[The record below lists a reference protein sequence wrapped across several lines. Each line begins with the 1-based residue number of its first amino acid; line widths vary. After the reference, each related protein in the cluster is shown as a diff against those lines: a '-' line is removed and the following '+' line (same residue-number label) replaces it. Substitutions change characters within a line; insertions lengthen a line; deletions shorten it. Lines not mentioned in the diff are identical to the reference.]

1 MHLPNTGDHMLVLAL
16 PARAAHLL
24 STGSVPDPSP
34 DAPPAIKEKVDL
46 LLALLRYGVIAACV
60 AGVFLVAGK
69 AALAHRRG
77 ELHDVM
83 GQLGAVLV
91 ACVLVASGSA
101 LVSYIT

>member
-1 MHLPNTGDHMLVLAL
+1 MPNTGDHMLVIAL
-16 PARAAHLL
+16 PARAAYLL
-24 STGSVPDPSP
+24 SNGSVPNPSP

-46 LLALLRYGVIAACV
+46 LLALLRYGVVAACV
-60 AGVFLVAGK
+60 AGVFMVAGK

-83 GQLGAVLV
+83 GQLGAVLI

-101 LVSYIT
+101 LVGYLT